1 MFFAP
6 CPSGASHESKP
17 GLATRIKEVLPGT
30 HEHKEKEAREGDLA
44 VYM

>member
-1 MFFAP
+1 LFAA
-6 CPSGASHESKP
+6 GGTYDGKP
-17 GLATRIKEVLPGT
+17 GLATRIKEALPGT